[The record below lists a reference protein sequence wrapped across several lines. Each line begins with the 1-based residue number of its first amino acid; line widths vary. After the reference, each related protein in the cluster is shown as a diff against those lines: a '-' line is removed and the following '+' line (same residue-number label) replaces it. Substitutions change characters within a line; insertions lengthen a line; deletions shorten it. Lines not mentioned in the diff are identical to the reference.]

1 MRLFFALWPD
11 AAAASRLAEA
21 AGELAILT
29 GGKPV
34 PQAKI
39 HLTLAFLGDL
49 NESRLDAALQCA
61 EGLDHAGLEVV
72 LDQWGAFRGARV
84 AWAGCRKPSK
94 ALMDL
99 QADLADRLRTAGF
112 VLEERAYTP
121 HVTLARKVTRPI
133 GRRDA
138 EPVRWQATEVALVQ
152 SQLGKGAYST
162 LAQWSL
168 GQLGPGPSRRLPR
181 PG

>member
-11 AAAASRLAEA
+11 AAAAWKLAA
-21 AGELAILT
+21 AATELALAS

-39 HLTLAFLGDL
+39 HLTVAFLGDV
-49 NESRLDAALQCA
+49 EEGRLGAALDCA
-61 EGLDHAGLEVV
+61 AGLDHASFEVV

-94 ALMDL
+94 ALADL
-99 QADLADRLRTAGF
+99 QADLAERVRRAGF
-112 VLEERAYTP
+112 ELEDRAFTP
-121 HVTLARKVTRPI
+121 HVTLARKITRPI

-138 EPVRWQATEVALVQ
+138 EPVRWEATEVALVQ

-162 LAQWSL
+162 LARWSL
-168 GQLGPGPSRRLPR
+168 G
-181 PG
+181 